1 MFFTRRLYQVTS
13 ALVLAMLSACG
24 GGGDASSTGGNQQT
38 QPQSYTTAQA
48 RSFVQTSQTVYK
60 LPTYDLSKD
69 LLDPQQLMNNPAVT
83 TSYRWNVERDGFIPV
98 KITSDPHIV
107 NQVLD
112 ELEATVGRKLF
123 DRATLANTPD
133 NQILRGLLIK
143 KGVPPLDGAIV
154 ANNCGRFWADGELNI
169 QQPIGFGAKDTLNS
183 FFPDLYKLADYTK
196 HPDRVGSYL
205 VQMRGTV
212 MVNSDAPNC
221 PDVAGLYLHEISHA
235 LGLLGHFDG
244 FGTGKEEKN
253 SYLIAIK
260 LLYSNPVGTPFN
272 SLN

>member
-1 MFFTRRLYQVTS
+1 MFTVRRLCQVTS

-24 GGGDASSTGGNQQT
+24 GGGDDSSTQQA
-38 QPQSYTTAQA
+38 QPQTYTTAQA
-48 RSFVQTSQTVYK
+48 RSFVQTSQTTYK

-69 LLDPQQLMNNPAVT
+69 VLDPQQLMNNPAVT
-83 TSYRWNVERDGFIPV
+83 TSYRWNIERDGFIPV
-98 KITSDPHIV
+98 KITSDTQIV

-123 DRATLANTPD
+123 DRVTLANTPD
-133 NQILRGLLIK
+133 NQILRGILIK

-154 ANNCGRFWADGELNI
+154 QNNCGRFWADGELNI

-196 HPDRVGSYL
+196 HPDRVGSYI

-212 MVNSDAPNC
+212 MVNSDAANC

-235 LGLLGHFDG
+235 LGLLGHFEG
-244 FGTGKEEKN
+244 FGKGTENRN
-253 SYLIAIK
+253 SYLSAIK
-260 LLYSNPVGTPFN
+260 LLYSNPLGANFD